1 MRTSSL
7 PLRIRLL
14 PVLLLLAAPAAALAE
29 SGRIQFPNFDGLA
42 AKATNSVNISLDPGM
57 LKLATEYLGNGANDA
72 SLQAAVSGLKGIYV
86 RSFQFGTDHAY
97 PRSDV
102 EQVLRQLGGPGWN
115 KLISVHNSQ
124 QHQDVDI
131 YLYRQDKR
139 VEGLVIVAAQPRQL
153 TVVNIVGSMSL
164 AQLSQLEGK
173 FGVPSLPLP
182 PKPAGP

>member
-72 SLQAAVSGLKGIYV
+72 SLQAAVSGLKGI
-86 RSFQFGTDHAY
+86 
-97 PRSDV
+97 
-102 EQVLRQLGGPGWN
+102 
-115 KLISVHNSQ
+115 
-124 QHQDVDI
+124 
-131 YLYRQDKR
+131 
-139 VEGLVIVAAQPRQL
+139 
-153 TVVNIVGSMSL
+153 
-164 AQLSQLEGK
+164 
-173 FGVPSLPLP
+173 
-182 PKPAGP
+182 